1 MIQSLLI
8 QEMWLTKSN
17 SKCSRS
23 LRIKALNNQPR
34 WSCKT
39 QDMLIPIKLFVL
51 FFRWQLFT
59 ISSRTYSNYPSWER
73 VASREL
79 SPVLTEQINLL
90 VLYAVIF
97 HTNPTPTENSRNG
110 NITTQEVVKFSR
122 LAVPNSSL
130 HPEQ

>member
-39 QDMLIPIKLFVL
+39 QDMTHQVVCAFFPVATVHNLKPYVQQLPKLGKGSVEGVEPGSDG
-51 FFRWQLFT
+51 T
-59 ISSRTYSNYPSWER
+59 D
-73 VASREL
+73 
-79 SPVLTEQINLL
+79 
-90 VLYAVIF
+90 
-97 HTNPTPTENSRNG
+97 
-110 NITTQEVVKFSR
+110 
-122 LAVPNSSL
+122 
-130 HPEQ
+130 